1 MKAFIKFNRG
11 MLKMPL
17 PWQLWLMSLVI
28 DAVDVMRFIGGD
40 RAETIQAI

>member
-1 MKAFIKFNRG
+1 
-11 MLKMPL
+11 MPP

-40 RAETIQAI
+40 RVETIKSA